1 LGGGGEVE
9 RARVG
14 TVVVVAAAVES
25 VVDVRSAD
33 PEAQEAAST
42 SAAAAAIK
50 MRVGVIV
57 RSQPK
62 RSTPIQTV
70 ITK

>member
-9 RARVG
+9 RAGVD
-14 TVVVVAAAVES
+14 TVVVVAVAAES
-25 VVDVRSAD
+25 AADVPSAG
-33 PEAQEAAST
+33 PEEQEAAST
-42 SAAAAAIK
+42 SAAVAAIK

-70 ITK
+70 IAR